1 MSLGLSLLDYV
12 LSGLFAAAFLVVAVY
27 CATMAITTIKHWK
40 KSNHS
45 PIQIVR
51 AVVVDKREAAAR
63 NLERNTGHF
72 ATFEFDGGKRLELSL
87 IGTEYGMLAKGAR
100 GRLTFQG
107 SRYLGFDHV

>member
-1 MSLGLSLLDYV
+1 M
-12 LSGLFAAAFLVVAVY
+12 LFR
-27 CATMAITTIKHWK
+27 
-40 KSNHS
+40 S
-45 PIQIVR
+45 QIVR